1 MCGFLEQREENISK
15 KKEEGDRE
23 NTWRNSGRKMS
34 EFDENYKHL
43 DVGNSMNFKHK
54 KHEKK
59 NTRRHSTIK
68 LLKISDNKK
77 KIL

>member
-1 MCGFLEQREENISK
+1 
-15 KKEEGDRE
+15 
-23 NTWRNSGRKMS
+23 MS